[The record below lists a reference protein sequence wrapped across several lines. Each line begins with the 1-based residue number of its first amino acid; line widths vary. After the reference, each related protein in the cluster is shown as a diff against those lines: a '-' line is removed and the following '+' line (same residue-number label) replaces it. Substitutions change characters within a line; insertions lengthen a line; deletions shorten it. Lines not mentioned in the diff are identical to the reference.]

1 MMNEAANNDT
11 IAAIS
16 TPLGEGGIGIVRLSG
31 PRAVEIA
38 GAVFRARSGEP
49 ASTFPPRRAR
59 LGHIVNRGEIL
70 DEVLLTVMRA
80 PATYTREDV
89 VEISGHGGSVAL
101 QAVLDLVL
109 RRGARLAGPGEF
121 TRRAFLSGRI
131 DLAQAEAVVDL
142 VRGRT
147 DEAARAALRQLG
159 GELSTEVEQIHEAL
173 FDLLV
178 RVEADIDFPE
188 EEVDALPAG
197 ELEARATTV
206 REEID
211 RLLATSR
218 RGMMLREGIKAVI
231 VGRPNVGK
239 SSLMNA
245 LLRRDRVIVTPVP
258 GTTRDAVSE
267 AVNIEG
273 IPVVLYDTAGIR
285 DPEDEVEE
293 EGVRVSRRHLEE
305 ADMVL
310 LVLDRSEPLDEEDRA
325 IAALSGERAV
335 VAALNKSDL
344 PARLTAD
351 DATSLVTGA
360 PRVNV
365 SATQGTG
372 IELLEGAI
380 VEAVHGKRLDGTE
393 GAIVT
398 RARHRDALVRAGK
411 ALEQAADA
419 AREGLAPE
427 FVSVDLRQA
436 LDALGEITGRTAPE
450 EILDRI
456 FSEFCIGK

>member
-1 MMNEAANNDT
+1 MMNDAAANDT
-11 IAAIS
+11 IAAVS

-38 GAVFRARSGEP
+38 GAVFRARSGES
-49 ASTFPPRRAR
+49 ASSLPSRRAR
-59 LGHIVNRGEIL
+59 LGHIVDGDEVL

-89 VEISGHGGSVAL
+89 VEISGHGGAVAL
-101 QAVLDLVL
+101 QAVLELVL
-109 RRGARLAGPGEF
+109 RCGARLAEPGEF

-147 DEAARAALRQLG
+147 EEAARAALRQLG
-159 GELSTEVEQIHEAL
+159 GELSAEVERIHEDL

-188 EEVDALPAG
+188 EDLDALPAV
-197 ELEARATTV
+197 ELEARATAV
-206 REEID
+206 RAGID
-211 RLLATSR
+211 RLLSTSR
-218 RGMMLREGIKAVI
+218 RGMMLRDGIKAVI

-239 SSLMNA
+239 SSLMNG

-267 AVNIEG
+267 TVNIQG

-285 DPEDEVEE
+285 DPRDEVEE
-293 EGVRVSRRHLEE
+293 QGVRLSRRHLEE
-305 ADMVL
+305 ADLVL
-310 LVLDRSEPLDEEDRA
+310 LVLDRSEPLDGEDRA
-325 IAALSGERAV
+325 IASLSAERAV
-335 VAALNKSDL
+335 VVALNKSDL
-344 PARLTAD
+344 HARLTAD
-351 DATSLVTGA
+351 DASFLAPGA
-360 PRVNV
+360 PFVDV
-365 SATQGTG
+365 SATEGTG
-372 IELLEGAI
+372 IERLEGAI
-380 VEAVHGKRLDGTE
+380 VQAVQGKRLDGTE
-393 GAIVT
+393 GAVVT
-398 RARHRDALVRAGK
+398 RARHRDALVRAGE
-411 ALEQAADA
+411 ALERAMKA

-427 FVSVDLRQA
+427 FVSVDLREA

-456 FSEFCIGK
+456 FSDFCIGK